1 MTRNEL
7 IQLHID
13 RLIHYS
19 EEYESAFLEFIKT
32 FPLIETHEGIYSKLE
47 KPKANVKPNERKS
60 CDIVHRISTKRTTNL

>member
-13 RLIHYS
+13 RLIHY
-19 EEYESAFLEFIKT
+19 EEYESAYLKFINQ
-32 FPLIETHEGIYSKLE
+32 FPLVETHEGIYSKLE

-60 CDIVHRISTKRTTNL
+60 SDIVHRKPTKRTTNL